1 MASVYMDLFETH
13 IKKLS
18 FSVIIDMSGLFVHYP
33 CKEAVKRGPKRWLS
47 GKSVRP
53 VSGSSWVR
61 SPTASYQRRLKMI
74 LDVSLLSAD
83 RYMASLSSQTS
94 FKNMTWITSGMSGR
108 E

>member
-1 MASVYMDLFETH
+1 
-13 IKKLS
+13 
-18 FSVIIDMSGLFVHYP
+18 
-33 CKEAVKRGPKRWLS
+33 
-47 GKSVRP
+47 
-53 VSGSSWVR
+53 
-61 SPTASYQRRLKMI
+61 MI